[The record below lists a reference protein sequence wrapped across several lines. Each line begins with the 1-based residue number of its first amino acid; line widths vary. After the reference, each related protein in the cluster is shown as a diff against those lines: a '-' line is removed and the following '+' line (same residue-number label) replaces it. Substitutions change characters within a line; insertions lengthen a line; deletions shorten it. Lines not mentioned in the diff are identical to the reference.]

1 MSSPPETARETSAP
15 GLNDD
20 PSRSFTG
27 LLRMARQEVFLA
39 VSLVTCAIFLSG
51 GPFLL
56 TAFEQPVK
64 LAVIFFWLFGVILAS
79 SLAVVR
85 HAEHLA
91 GLLGEPYGTLIL
103 TLSVTA
109 IEVMSISAIMLH
121 GANNPTLVRD
131 TLLSVIMIILNGMVG
146 LSLLCGALKHR
157 EQHYNLQGAN
167 AYLGVIIPL
176 AVMGLVLPNFTTTV
190 AGPMLSTGQERFL
203 SLMSVALY
211 GAFLAL
217 QTGRHRGYFMG
228 PDETEAHARPGAAG
242 SRSILFHAMMLAAYM
257 LPVVY
262 LAEQLAHPADYL
274 IEELQV
280 PAALGGIMIAVLV
293 ATPEALGAVRAAL
306 HNQMQRSINI
316 FLGSVLSTIGLT
328 VPAMLAM
335 SHWTGRHI
343 VLGAEHADLVM
354 LVLTLV
360 VSVVTF
366 ASGRTNILQ
375 GLVHLLLFFAYVLLI
390 FQG

>member
-1 MSSPPETARETSAP
+1 MTLSRETSAP
-15 GLNDD
+15 QPSTPAPGGLSGS
-20 PSRSFTG
+20 PG
-27 LLRMARQEVFLA
+27 LLRQEGFLV
-39 VSLVTCAIFLSG
+39 VSLATCAIFLSG

-56 TAFEQPVK
+56 SSFEQPVK
-64 LAVIFFWLFGVILAS
+64 LAVVFVWLFGVILAS
-79 SLAVVR
+79 ALAVVR
-85 HAEHLA
+85 HADHLA
-91 GLLGEPYGTLIL
+91 ALLGEPYGTLIL

-121 GANNPTLVRD
+121 GENNPTLVRD

-146 LSLLCGALKHR
+146 LSLLFGALKHR

-176 AVMGLVLPNFTTTV
+176 AVMGLVLPNFTTTT
-190 AGPMLSTGQERFL
+190 AGPMLSTAQERFL
-203 SLMSVALY
+203 SVMAVALY
-211 GAFLAL
+211 AAFLTV
-217 QTGRHRGYFMG
+217 QTGRHRGYFTG
-228 PDETEAHARPGAAG
+228 PDEPEHHGKEETTG
-242 SRSILFHAMMLAAYM
+242 SRSIAFHAVLLGAYM

-274 IEELQV
+274 IEELKV
-280 PAALGGIMIAVLV
+280 PAALGGVMIAILV

-354 LVLTLV
+354 LVLTLA

-375 GLVHLLLFFAYVLLI
+375 GLVHLLLFLAFVLLI

>member
-1 MSSPPETARETSAP
+1 MSRRSVFPAGEGPSPRAPLVGALRGEWFLLVSLATSAAFV
-15 GLNDD
+15 G
-20 PSRSFTG
+20 
-27 LLRMARQEVFLA
+27 A
-39 VSLVTCAIFLSG
+39 G
-51 GPFLL
+51 GWL
-56 TAFEQPVK
+56 TAELAQPVK
-64 LAVIFFWLFGVILAS
+64 LVVVFVWLFGVILGS

-85 HAEHLA
+85 HADHLA
-91 GLLGEPYGTLIL
+91 LLLGEPYGTLIL
-103 TLSVTA
+103 TLAVTG
-109 IEVMSISAIMLH
+109 IEVMSISSIMLH
-121 GANNPTLVRD
+121 GENNPTLVRD

-146 LSLLCGALKHR
+146 LSLLLGALRHR

-190 AGPMLSTGQERFL
+190 EGPMLSTAQERFL
-203 SLMSVALY
+203 SLMSVSLY
-211 GAFLAL
+211 VAFLTM
-217 QTGRHRGYFMG
+217 QTGRHRGYFVMG
-228 PDETEAHARPGAAG
+228 EDEAEASGKEELSGR
-242 SRSILFHAMMLAAYM
+242 RSIGFHAVFLVAYM

-262 LAEQLAHPADYL
+262 LAEQLAHPVDFL
-274 IEELQV
+274 IEDLHV

-293 ATPEALGAVRAAL
+293 ATPEALGAVKAAL
-306 HNQMQRSINI
+306 RNHMQRSMNI

-343 VLGAEHADLVM
+343 VLGAEHADMVM
-354 LVLTLV
+354 LLLTLG

-375 GLVHLLLFFAYVLLI
+375 GMVHLLLFLAFVLLI